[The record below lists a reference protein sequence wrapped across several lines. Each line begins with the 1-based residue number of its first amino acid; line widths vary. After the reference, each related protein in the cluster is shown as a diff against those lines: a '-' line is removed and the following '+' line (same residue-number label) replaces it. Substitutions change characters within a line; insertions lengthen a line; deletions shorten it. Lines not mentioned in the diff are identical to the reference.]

1 MWHSATQGG
10 RMEKRVFCRKHYRRA
25 VEYVPVI
32 VPIYLDIEIN
42 GQKMRRTDYEY
53 LLRCPVCWEKEKIR
67 RN

>member
-1 MWHSATQGG
+1 MRHSAIQGG

-42 GQKMRRTDYEY
+42 GQKMRRTDYVY
-53 LLRCPVCWEKEKIR
+53 QLRCPVCWEKEKIR

>member
-10 RMEKRVFCRKHYRRA
+10 RMEKRVFCRKHYRRV

-42 GQKMRRTDYEY
+42 GKKMKRTDYEY
-53 LLRCPVCWEKEKIR
+53 QLRCPVCWEKEKIKR
-67 RN
+67 D

>member
-1 MWHSATQGG
+1 MRHSAIQGG
-10 RMEKRVFCRKHYRRA
+10 RVEKRVFCRKHYRRV

-53 LLRCPVCWEKEKIR
+53 QLRCPVCWEKEKY
-67 RN
+67 

>member
-1 MWHSATQGG
+1 MRHSAIQGG
-10 RMEKRVFCRKHYRRA
+10 RVEKKVFCRKHYRRV

-53 LLRCPVCWEKEKIR
+53 QLRCPVCWEKEK
-67 RN
+67 N

>member
-1 MWHSATQGG
+1 MRHSAIQGG
-10 RMEKRVFCRKHYRRA
+10 RMEKRVFCRKHYRRV

-53 LLRCPVCWEKEKIR
+53 QLRCPVCWEKEKIKR
-67 RN
+67 S

>member
-1 MWHSATQGG
+1 
-10 RMEKRVFCRKHYRRA
+10 MEKRVFCRKHYRRV

-53 LLRCPVCWEKEKIR
+53 QLRCPVCWEKEKIKR
-67 RN
+67 D

>member
-1 MWHSATQGG
+1 MRHSAIQGG
-10 RMEKRVFCRKHYRRA
+10 RVEKRVFCRKHYRRV

-53 LLRCPVCWEKEKIR
+53 QLRCPVCWEKEK
-67 RN
+67 N

>member
-1 MWHSATQGG
+1 MRHSAIQGG
-10 RMEKRVFCRKHYRRA
+10 RMEKRVFCRKHYRRV

-53 LLRCPVCWEKEKIR
+53 QLKCPVCWEKEKIK

>member
-1 MWHSATQGG
+1 M
-10 RMEKRVFCRKHYRRA
+10 
-25 VEYVPVI
+25 EYVPVI

>member
-1 MWHSATQGG
+1 MRHSAIQGG
-10 RMEKRVFCRKHYRRA
+10 RMEKRVFCRKHYRRV

-53 LLRCPVCWEKEKIR
+53 QLRCPVCWEKEKIK